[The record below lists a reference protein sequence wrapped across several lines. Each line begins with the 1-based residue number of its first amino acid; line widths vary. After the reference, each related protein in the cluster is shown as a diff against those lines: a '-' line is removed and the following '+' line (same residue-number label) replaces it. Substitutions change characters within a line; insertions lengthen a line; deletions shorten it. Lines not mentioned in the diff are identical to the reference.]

1 MRSFST
7 FLTLVMLAIFS
18 AMMASALQYPSGAQF
33 MPFIVVMPVAVLCL
47 MQRLVDWRNP
57 AASAQAAAQ
66 PGVPFCGGLALSEV
80 PHEPEPSGRELVR
93 REAVMMSY
101 FLGFVGGLLLF
112 GFWISV
118 PVMLVSFLHIQAR
131 LSWAAALAAGLGGT
145 LILYLV
151 FEVVLG
157 IRLHPGFAT
166 HSLFNALGF

>member
-1 MRSFST
+1 MRNFST

-18 AMMASALQYPSGAQF
+18 GMVGIAFQYPPGARF
-33 MPFIVVMPVAVLCL
+33 MPFIVGIPGIVLCL
-47 MQRLVDWRNP
+47 LQLLVDWRNP
-57 AASAQAAAQ
+57 VVSKAVAEPAA
-66 PGVPFCGGLALSEV
+66 PFIGGLALPEV

-93 REAVMMSY
+93 REAIILSY

-118 PVMLVSFLHIQAR
+118 PVMLVSFLRFQAR
-131 LSWAAALAAGLGGT
+131 LSWAAAFAAGLGGT
-145 LILYLV
+145 LVLYLV

-166 HSLFNALGF
+166 ASVFNALGF